1 MFGNLS
7 YLTLQEYWWFLVALL
22 GSLFTF
28 MTFVQGGQTLLN
40 KFAKSND
47 EKDIII
53 ASLGRKWEL
62 TFTTLVMFG
71 GALFA
76 AFPLFYAVSFGG
88 AYFVWMAILFCFII
102 QAVSYE
108 YRKKPNNFLGQKVY
122 EVFLYI
128 NGSLGIILIG
138 IALGTLF
145 TGGNFI
151 VTNMNLSAWTLP
163 TRGLEAVLNPINVI
177 LGFTVFFL
185 ARVQAEMY
193 FLNNINNEKISFR
206 AKTQL
211 KQDAILFIGFFVLF
225 VISLLTATGAAYNAN
240 GFFTVKYKFLLN
252 FLNSPVLLVSF
263 LIGTIMVLYAIFISI
278 FKNSKKGIWF
288 SGIGTVLVVLSLLCL
303 LGFNNTAIYPS
314 ISNLQ
319 SSLNIQNSSSSKYTL
334 VTMSYVSLLVPFVL
348 AYIIFVWR
356 IMDRKKI
363 TLDEVKSDSHGY

>member
-1 MFGNLS
+1 
-7 YLTLQEYWWFLVALL
+7 
-22 GSLFTF
+22 
-28 MTFVQGGQTLLN
+28 
-40 KFAKSND
+40 
-47 EKDIII
+47 
-53 ASLGRKWEL
+53 
-62 TFTTLVMFG
+62 
-71 GALFA
+71 
-76 AFPLFYAVSFGG
+76 
-88 AYFVWMAILFCFII
+88 
-102 QAVSYE
+102 
-108 YRKKPNNFLGQKVY
+108 
-122 EVFLYI
+122 
-128 NGSLGIILIG
+128 
-138 IALGTLF
+138 
-145 TGGNFI
+145 
-151 VTNMNLSAWTLP
+151 
-163 TRGLEAVLNPINVI
+163 
-177 LGFTVFFL
+177 
-185 ARVQAEMY
+185 MY

-211 KQDAILFIGFFVLF
+211 KKDAILFIGFFVLF
-225 VISLLTATGAAYNAN
+225 VIALLATTGVAYNAN

-303 LGFNNTAIYPS
+303 LGFNNTSIYPS

-334 VTMSYVSLLVPFVL
+334 VTMGYVSLLVPFVL